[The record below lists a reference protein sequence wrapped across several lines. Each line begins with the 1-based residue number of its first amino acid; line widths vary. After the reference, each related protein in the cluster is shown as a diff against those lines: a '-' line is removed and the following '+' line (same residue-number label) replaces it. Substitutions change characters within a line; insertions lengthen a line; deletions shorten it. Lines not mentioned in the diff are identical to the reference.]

1 MRELN
6 AASASGT
13 IEAVRSVVMGLAGL
27 MLLTGCAVRPADVA
41 PVAEPAVQREMIT
54 AAEAPRLVTLP
65 EPESP
70 FIAFNIW
77 VRTGSQDD
85 PPGKEGLAALTA
97 RLLTGGGTRERSYEQ
112 IMEALYPMA
121 AGYGQNVDR
130 EMTTFSGRVH
140 RDNLEAYYQIFRSA
154 ILEPA
159 FDPDDFER
167 IKAQVMNQLERGRR
181 FTRDEELSKDLLFW
195 MAYQGTPYAHPE
207 DGYVQSVRS
216 ITLDDVR
223 QFHRANYTRD
233 NVVVAVGGGYPS
245 GFAQR
250 VRADFDPLP
259 AGRVASP
266 PAPRPERPRGMKVL
280 LVETNTD
287 ATAISMGFPIELLR
301 DDDDFVALMTA
312 NSWFGEHRNS
322 FSHLY
327 QVIRET
333 RGMNYGDYSYIE
345 AFPRGFATQQPRV
358 NVARR
363 SQLFEV
369 WIRPIAE
376 TAPGNLHDRSLF
388 ATRAAIRELDR
399 LVEHGLTA
407 EQVQETVNFLRNYTV
422 NWGNTINRR
431 LAYRVDDAFYGLADP
446 GFLASLRPELDGLT
460 ADAVNAAIRRHL
472 QAQDLY
478 LVFVTRDAEGMKR
491 KLLSGEPTPIQYAGP
506 QPEHVLA
513 EDREIAAYPIPVTEA
528 DITILRV
535 EEVFEGR

>member
-1 MRELN
+1 MRELRR
-6 AASASGT
+6 
-13 IEAVRSVVMGLAGL
+13 VLMGLGGL
-27 MLLTGCAVRPADVA
+27 MGLVLLTSCAARPADVA
-41 PVAEPAVQREMIT
+41 PVEEPAVQREMVT
-54 AAEAPRLVTLP
+54 AAEAPRLITLP

-97 RLLTGGGTRERSYEQ
+97 TLMAGGGTRSRSYEQ

-130 EMTTFSGRVH
+130 EMTTFIGRVH
-140 RDNLEAYYQIFRSA
+140 RDNLEAYYDLFRSA

-167 IKAQVMNQLERGRR
+167 IKAQVMNQLERDRR

-223 QFHRANYTRD
+223 QFHRDNYTRD

-250 VRADFDPLP
+250 MRGDFDRLP

-266 PAPRPERPRGMKVL
+266 PAPRPDRPQGMKIL
-280 LVETNTD
+280 IVETNTD
-287 ATAISMGFPIELLR
+287 ATAISMGFPTELLR

-345 AFPRGFATQQPRV
+345 AFPRGYATQQPRV

-363 SQLFEV
+363 SQLFEI
-369 WIRPIAE
+369 WIRPIAQ
-376 TAPGNLHDRSLF
+376 TAPGDLHDRSLF

-407 EQVQETVNFLRNYTV
+407 EQVQETVTFLRNYTV

-431 LAYRVDDAFYGLADP
+431 LAYRVDDAFYGIPDP
-446 GFLASLRPELDGLT
+446 GFLASLRSELDGLS
-460 ADAVNAAIRRHL
+460 AGAVNAAIRRHL
-472 QAQDLY
+472 QAQDMY
-478 LVFVTRDAEGMKR
+478 LVLITRDAEAMKR

-506 QPEHVLA
+506 QPDHVLA
-513 EDREIAAYPIPVTEA
+513 EDREIAAYPLPVTEA